1 MRRPTILQI
10 VPTLETGGAERTAID
25 VAAAIVA
32 KGGRALVASEG
43 GRMVPELVAV
53 GGEPIAFPAATKN
66 PLAMIANIGRLAA
79 LARAEGVDLIHAR
92 SRAPAWVA
100 LGAARRLGLPFVTT
114 YHGAYKERSRFK
126 NLYNSVMARG
136 DVVIA
141 NSEWTGRLVAARH
154 PFAAGRI
161 VAIPR
166 GSDLTGLRPESVAPE
181 RIAALRAAWKVPA
194 GARVV
199 LQVARLTGWKGQKV
213 LIEALA
219 RLDRAGH
226 TDLVAVLAGDAQGRD
241 DYAAALKAQ
250 AAAAAGLGD
259 RVLLVGHCSDVPAA
273 LRLADVVAVASTEPE
288 AFGRAAVEAQAAGVP
303 LVATDLGAV
312 SETVLAP
319 PEVPEAA
326 RTGWRVPPDDA
337 DALAAG
343 IASAL
348 ALGEGARSA
357 LAARAWEHVASRF
370 SLAQMTD
377 ATLHIYDT
385 LLKSRGAG
393 F

>member
-25 VAAAIVA
+25 VAAAVVA
-32 KGGRALVASEG
+32 KGGRALVASQG
-43 GRMVPELVAV
+43 GRMVPELVAA
-53 GGEPIAFPAATKN
+53 GGEPIDFPAATKN

-79 LARAEGVDLIHAR
+79 LAKAEGVDLIHAR

-100 LGAARRLGLPFVTT
+100 LGAARRLGVPFVTT

-141 NSEWTGRLVAARH
+141 NSEWTGRLVAERH
-154 PFAAGRI
+154 PFAKGRI
-161 VAIPR
+161 VAIAR
-166 GSDLTGLRPESVAPE
+166 GSDLTGLRPESVGPE
-181 RIAALRAAWKVPA
+181 RIAALRAAWALPA

-199 LQVARLTGWKGQKV
+199 LQVARLTGWKGQRV

-226 TDLVAVLAGDAQGRD
+226 KDLVAVLAGDAQGRD

-250 AAAAAGLGD
+250 AAAAGLGD

-319 PEVPEAA
+319 PEVAEDA
-326 RTGWRVPPDDA
+326 RTGWRVPPNDA
-337 DALAAG
+337 DALAGA
-343 IASAL
+343 IAAAL
-348 ALGEGARSA
+348 ALSAEARAA
-357 LAARAWEHVASRF
+357 LAARAWTHVASRF